1 MLSSTQ
7 VAELAIGDATPTPPA
22 TAAPQTEPEPVTE
35 SPSTPDAGSAGVAG
49 DLLPALIA
57 DLPIAPA
64 GSTVMDLRLDK
75 STNRLFVTDTAN
87 QLHVLDGATWSEI
100 ATLSVGGQLELDA
113 TNGRLYV
120 FMPYPSGDDDGLVH
134 VVDTTTLE
142 EVGTLPGRAIAIDE
156 VRNRLF
162 VGERFSSNSSDNG
175 PGIRI
180 VDGSTLE
187 QIGLIEQ
194 LGIPVY
200 NPDRNELLIIAYT
213 LYTADPD
220 AAVVT
225 GDLFPDLTDTEK
237 IGFLWCNSCVWVD
250 AARYFPEQKLV
261 YVWADAHCTGGGC
274 GPDRPPY
281 TFDAVTMTEI
291 DPAVAPEVQADCGT
305 APSLVGAIEG
315 RRYHSRYYTRYV
327 TFTNFHI
334 YDEAG
339 TQLTWRDGFRTDF
352 LNPHTNQGYLYDG
365 TVVDLG
371 TLLPIGTWPESCLFA
386 YDAESGLLFG
396 RHENRLFV
404 IDEAGAAPT
413 APPPTEPDHTSGCGY
428 WRDCR
433 FPELRKRP
441 HVAGRRQFA
450 YLPFDRRR
458 RLLVYPAWR
467 PAPG

>member
-1 MLSSTQ
+1 MNKEVDYDSTARPSTIGFVDIVGFAADPCLWLYHRWLDPVAQATIEALTEANAQLSTQ

-22 TAAPQTEPEPVTE
+22 TAAPQTEPEPMTE

-142 EVGTLPGRAIAIDE
+142 EVGTLPVRAIAIDE

-194 LGIPVY
+194 PGIPSTT
-200 NPDRNELLIIAYT
+200 RIA
-213 LYTADPD
+213 
-220 AAVVT
+220 
-225 GDLFPDLTDTEK
+225 
-237 IGFLWCNSCVWVD
+237 
-250 AARYFPEQKLV
+250 
-261 YVWADAHCTGGGC
+261 
-274 GPDRPPY
+274 
-281 TFDAVTMTEI
+281 
-291 DPAVAPEVQADCGT
+291 
-305 APSLVGAIEG
+305 
-315 RRYHSRYYTRYV
+315 
-327 TFTNFHI
+327 TN
-334 YDEAG
+334 
-339 TQLTWRDGFRTDF
+339 
-352 LNPHTNQGYLYDG
+352 
-365 TVVDLG
+365 
-371 TLLPIGTWPESCLFA
+371 C
-386 YDAESGLLFG
+386 
-396 RHENRLFV
+396 
-404 IDEAGAAPT
+404 
-413 APPPTEPDHTSGCGY
+413 
-428 WRDCR
+428 
-433 FPELRKRP
+433 
-441 HVAGRRQFA
+441 
-450 YLPFDRRR
+450 
-458 RLLVYPAWR
+458 
-467 PAPG
+467 